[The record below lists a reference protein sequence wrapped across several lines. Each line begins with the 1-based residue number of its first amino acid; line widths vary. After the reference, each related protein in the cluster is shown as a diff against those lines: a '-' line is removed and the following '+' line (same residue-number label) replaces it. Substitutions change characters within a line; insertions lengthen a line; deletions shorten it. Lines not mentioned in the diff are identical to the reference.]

1 MSCRTNCCKTL
12 VLVTVLLAMAVLATP
27 AFAQSNTCIQNEYNL
42 QQGVSAT
49 GTTGS
54 TKLNCTANDVRV
66 AEVTNIRDPQTGAT
80 LSSCIGG
87 TTFSFIADFK
97 IVTSSSQS
105 RENIG
110 LYIATNSTTQ
120 ALTGSCV
127 DNIISPQHQCT
138 GAAAGILCGSDNYHS
153 TDPAPDNCGDTSSND
168 VSPTL
173 GTGAEKVTLKIDNFS
188 CTAPAGSN
196 QLVLPNCTSW
206 QIPGGT
212 IECISPSPAF
222 PYPFNG
228 PGGTPTAVPGTKSK
242 CNCGVI
248 PLAITVQSPSVTVKK
263 TCNTVDNTQT
273 PDFTTS
279 PPTPNSCTIHP
290 EGGTVTYTVAVT
302 NTSNFGSIVVDQV
315 CDSAY
320 GNIFTVSGF
329 SGPACAAGTVGT
341 STGSTCGAMTVASGA
356 TQTCTFTADQAEELT
371 VNNIASVRGHGS
383 ANGIFGPSSSN
394 QVTVVS
400 NEAPTTGTI
409 TKTFVGNTAGCATV
423 RYGVEVK
430 NTSAAGTD
438 ETLTLSAL
446 SDSAF
451 GSITTVHGSGNNS
464 VLGTTCNVATNA
476 SGLGTLSGSS
486 GAGALPV
493 TIPVNNGTYTCQFDG
508 QICSG
513 LDANGCFTHSNSVSA
528 TLTGDEGASDVVSL
542 TPGSLDLKEC
552 LVGTVQ

>member
-1 MSCRTNCCKTL
+1 
-12 VLVTVLLAMAVLATP
+12 MAILATP
-27 AFAQSNTCIQNEYNL
+27 AFAQNCIQNEYNL
-42 QQGVSAT
+42 QQGAAVNSTA
-49 GTTGS
+49 GS
-54 TKLNCTANDVRV
+54 VKLNCTANDVRI
-66 AEVTNIRDPQTGAT
+66 AEVTNIRDPQTGGT
-80 LSSCIGG
+80 LTSCNAGVP
-87 TTFSFIADFK
+87 FSFIADFK
-97 IVTSSSQS
+97 IVTTSSQA

-127 DNIISPQHQCT
+127 DNIISPPHAC
-138 GAAAGILCGSDNYHS
+138 AAGSNISCGSDNYHE
-153 TDPAPDNCGDTSSND
+153 TDPAPDNCGDTSSGD
-168 VSPTL
+168 LSPT
-173 GTGAEKVTLKIDNFS
+173 GGAGVQIVTLKIDNFA
-188 CTAPAGSN
+188 CTPPAGSN

-228 PGGTPTAVPGTKSK
+228 PGTPPTPTAVPGTKSK

-248 PLAITVQSPSVTVKK
+248 PLAVTVQSPSITVKK

-290 EGGTVTYTVAVT
+290 EGGTVTYTVQIT

-320 GNIFTVSGF
+320 GTVFQAAGF
-329 SGPACAAGTVGT
+329 SGPNCANGSVANSPA
-341 STGSTCGAMTVASGA
+341 STTCSALTIASGGS
-356 TQTCTFTADQAEELT
+356 QTCTFTAEQAEELT
-371 VNNIASVRGHGS
+371 INNIASVRGHGS
-383 ANGIFGPSSSN
+383 TAGTFGPTSSN

-409 TKTFVGNTAGCATV
+409 TKTRVAETAACVTV

-430 NTSAAGTD
+430 NTSASGTD
-438 ETLTLSAL
+438 EVLNLSAL
-446 SDSAF
+446 NDSAF
-451 GSITTVHGSGNNS
+451 GSITTVHGSGNNA
-464 VLGTTCNVATNA
+464 VLGTTCDVATNA

-508 QICSG
+508 QICGG
-513 LDANGCFTHSNSVSA
+513 LDVNGCFTHSNSVSA

-542 TPGSLDLKEC
+542 TPGSLTVKEC
-552 LVGTVQ
+552 VTGSVVP

>member
-1 MSCRTNCCKTL
+1 MSCRTSCSKTISLL
-12 VLVTVLLAMAVLATP
+12 VVLLAMAVVATP
-27 AFAQSNTCIQNEYNL
+27 ALAQSNTCLQNEYNL
-42 QQGVSAT
+42 SQGVSAT
-49 GTTGS
+49 S
-54 TKLNCTANDVRV
+54 TASSNKLNCTANDVRI
-66 AEVTNIRDPQTGAT
+66 AEVTNIRDPQTGLT
-80 LSSCIGG
+80 LNSCIGG
-87 TTFSFIADFK
+87 SLFNFIADFK
-97 IVTSSSQS
+97 IVTTSSQD

-127 DNIISPQHQCT
+127 DNIISPQHQCP
-138 GAAAGILCGSDNYHS
+138 GAVSGLLCGSDNYHEG
-153 TDPAPDNCGDTSSND
+153 DPAPDNCGDTSSND
-168 VSPTL
+168 NSPTF
-173 GTGAEKVTLKIDNFS
+173 GAGAQKVTLEIDNFS
-188 CTAPAGSN
+188 CTAPAGST

-212 IECISPSPAF
+212 IECVSPSPTF

-228 PGGTPTAVPGTKSK
+228 PGGTPTAVPGTKAK

-263 TCNTVDNTQT
+263 TCNTVDDTQT

-290 EGGTVTYTVAVT
+290 EGGTVTYTVQIT
-302 NTSNFGSIVVDQV
+302 NTSNFGSIVIDQV

-329 SGPACAAGTVGT
+329 SGPACAAGSVGT
-341 STGSTCGAMTVASGA
+341 STGTTCGAMTIASGA
-356 TQTCTFTADQAEELT
+356 SQTCTFTADQAEELT

-383 ANGIFGPSSSN
+383 SAGSFGPTSSN

-409 TKTFVGNTAGCATV
+409 TKTRVAETSACVTV

-446 SDSAF
+446 NDNAF
-451 GSITTVHGSGNNS
+451 GSITTVHGSGNES
-464 VLGTTCNVATNA
+464 VLGTTCAQA
-476 SGLGTLSGSS
+476 SGGFGLGTLNQVA

-508 QICSG
+508 QICGG
-513 LDANGCFTHSNSVSA
+513 LDANGCLTHSNSVSA
-528 TLTGDEGASDVVSL
+528 TLTGDEGASDVVTL
-542 TPGSLDLKEC
+542 TPGSLTVKEC
-552 LVGTVQ
+552 VTGSVQ

>member
-12 VLVTVLLAMAVLATP
+12 VLVTVLLAMAILATP

-54 TKLNCTANDVRV
+54 TKLNCTANDVRIAQV
-66 AEVTNIRDPQTGAT
+66 SNVRDPVTGAALT
-80 LSSCIGG
+80 SCIAGS
-87 TTFSFIADFK
+87 TFNFIADFE

-110 LYIATNSTTQ
+110 LYIATNSQTQ

-127 DNIISPQHQCT
+127 DNIISPAHACHT
-138 GAAAGILCGSDNYHS
+138 GSPITCGSDNYHS

-168 VSPTL
+168 LSPTF
-173 GTGAEKVTLKIDNFS
+173 GVGAEKVTLEITNFL
-188 CTAPAGSN
+188 CQAPAGTN
-196 QLVLPNCTSW
+196 QVQLPNCTSW

-212 IECISPSPAF
+212 IQCISPSPTF

-228 PGGTPTAVPGTKSK
+228 PGGTPTAVPGTKAK
-242 CNCGVI
+242 CNCGTI
-248 PLAITVQSPSVTVKK
+248 PLGVTVQSPNVTVKK
-263 TCNTVDNTQT
+263 TCNTVDQTTT
-273 PDFTTS
+273 PDFSTT

-290 EGGTVTYTVAVT
+290 EGGTVTYTVQVT
-302 NTSNFGSIVVDQV
+302 NTSNFGSIVVDQI

-329 SGPACAAGTVGT
+329 SGPACAAGSVGT
-341 STGSTCGAMTVASGA
+341 STGTTCGAMTVASGA
-356 TQTCTFTADQAEELT
+356 SQTCTFTADQAEDVT

-383 ANGIFGPSSSN
+383 SNGTFGPSSSN

-423 RYGVEVK
+423 RYAVEVK

-446 SDSAF
+446 NDTAF
-451 GSITTVHGSGNNS
+451 GSITTVHGSGNNA
-464 VLGTTCNVATNA
+464 VLGTTCDQA
-476 SGLGTLSGSS
+476 SNGNGLGTLNQVA

-513 LDANGCFTHSNSVSA
+513 LDANGCFTHSNTVSA
-528 TLTGDEGASDVVSL
+528 TLTGDEGATDVVSL

>member
-1 MSCRTNCCKTL
+1 MNCRTNCCRKFSL
-12 VLVTVLLAMAVLATP
+12 VLALLAMAILATP

-49 GTTGS
+49 STAGS
-54 TKLNCTANDVRV
+54 TKLNCTANDVRI
-66 AEVTNIRDPQTGAT
+66 AEVTNIRNPQTGAT
-80 LSSCIGG
+80 LTSCDAGVP
-87 TTFSFIADFK
+87 FNFIADFK
-97 IVTSSSQS
+97 ILTTSSQA

-110 LYIATNSTTQ
+110 LYIATNSRTQ

-127 DNIISPQHQCT
+127 DNIISPQHQCP
-138 GAAAGILCGSDNYHS
+138 GAAAGVLCGSDNYHS

-168 VSPTL
+168 LSPTQ
-173 GTGAEKVTLKIDNFS
+173 GAGVQIVTLEIDNFA
-188 CTAPAGSN
+188 CTPPAGSN

-212 IECISPSPAF
+212 IQCISPSPTF

-228 PGGTPTAVPGTKSK
+228 PNGTPTAVPGTKAK

-248 PLAITVQSPSVTVKK
+248 PLAVTVQSPSITVKK

-290 EGGTVTYTVAVT
+290 EGGTVTYTVSVS
-302 NTSNFGSIVVDQV
+302 NTSNFGSIVVDQI
-315 CDSAY
+315 CDTAY

-329 SGPACAAGTVGT
+329 SGPACATGSVGT
-341 STGSTCGAMTVASGA
+341 STGTSCGAMTIASGA
-356 TQTCTFTADQAEELT
+356 SQTCTFTAEQAEELT
-371 VNNIASVRGHGS
+371 VNNTASVRGHGS
-383 ANGIFGPSSSN
+383 TAGTFGPTTSN

-409 TKTFVGNTAGCATV
+409 TKTKVAETAACVTV

-446 SDSAF
+446 NDNAF
-451 GSITTVHGSGNNS
+451 GSITTVHGSGNEA
-464 VLGTTCNVATNA
+464 VLGTTCDVATNA

-508 QICSG
+508 QICGG
-513 LDANGCFTHSNSVSA
+513 LDQSGCFSHSNSVSA
-528 TLTGDEGASDVVSL
+528 TLTGDEGPTDVVSL
-542 TPGSLDLKEC
+542 TPGSLTLKEC
-552 LVGTVQ
+552 VTGSVQ